1 MEQVEPMEKLERH
14 FQPAG
19 TSDKSD
25 ICDGVIS
32 FWLRFYNGC
41 LWDNF
46 FFYNLKYSA
55 KSEIFTK
62 KLMVHSCLCQRGDP
76 TYVEIFYLFDL

>member
-1 MEQVEPMEKLERH
+1 MEQVESMEKLERH

-32 FWLRFYNGC
+32 FWLRF
-41 LWDNF
+41 LQWV
-46 FFYNLKYSA
+46 S
-55 KSEIFTK
+55 
-62 KLMVHSCLCQRGDP
+62 MR
-76 TYVEIFYLFDL
+76 